1 MLICEIRGKLF
12 YINITEK
19 SPKLVVKTFV
29 IMKTTIDHDITKVKA
44 LRRMQA
50 TALGLLGFAVLLFI
64 IAIYFKIPIL
74 QAFSEAAMVGGIAD
88 WFAVVALFRHPL
100 GIPIWHT
107 AIIPTKKN
115 EIGENLGNFVSEEFL
130 NREKLEIKLDEF
142 NFALKASDWL
152 SQEENAN
159 KVANVVAV
167 NLIPG
172 ILRAIKD
179 EDIKRF
185 IQVQFKEKLEGV
197 NLGNWVAVA
206 LEPLQK
212 GDLKNQMLTNLLE
225 VMSSELTNNKD
236 LIRQKVKASTPFL
249 SFGLADKSITEG
261 VFNGLQDFLDEAK
274 KPESTVRLKIDEYIF
289 NFLEKVKN
297 SEEMRIKINDM
308 ILGFVGKKEVQDY
321 INGIWDEI
329 KLSITTDLSKGDES
343 SIKNS
348 IAGLIQTFGNGL
360 KEDQV
365 MFEKINSFIKN
376 DLLSVLLNNK
386 KVIGDLISSTVKSWD
401 GKEVSEKLE
410 LEIGKDLQYI
420 RINGTLVG
428 GIIGLIIYGVE
439 RLYHLMF

>member
-1 MLICEIRGKLF
+1 METSIDQE
-12 YINITEK
+12 NISK
-19 SPKLVVKTFV
+19 K
-29 IMKTTIDHDITKVKA
+29 KA
-44 LRRMQA
+44 LNKMKGN
-50 TALGLLGFAVLLFI
+50 ALALLGVAVLLFI
-64 IAIYFKIPIL
+64 IAIYFKIPML

-130 NREKLEIKLDEF
+130 NREKLEIKLEEF
-142 NFALKASDWL
+142 NFATKASDWL

-159 KVANVVAV
+159 KIASLVAV
-167 NLIPG
+167 NVIPG
-172 ILRAIKD
+172 VLRTIKD

-185 IQVQFKEKLEGV
+185 IQIQFKEKLEGI
-197 NLGNWVAVA
+197 NFGDWVALA

-212 GDLKNQMLTNLLE
+212 GQFKDQLLTNLLE
-225 VMSSELTNNKD
+225 VMAKELSNNKD
-236 LIRQKVKASTPFL
+236 LIRKKVKESTPFL
-249 SFGLADKSITEG
+249 SFGLADKSISEG
-261 VFNGLQDFLDEAK
+261 VFNGLYDFLNEAK
-274 KPESTVRLKIDEYIF
+274 KPESTIRLKIDDYI
-289 NFLEKVKN
+289 NDFLHKVKN
-297 SEEMRIKINDM
+297 SEEMRVKINTV

-329 KLSITTDLSKGDES
+329 KLSITNDLEKGDES

-348 IAGLIQTFGNGL
+348 ISGLIQTFGNGI
-360 KEDQV
+360 KEDTI
-365 MFEKINSFIKN
+365 MIDKINNFIKN
-376 DLLSVLLNNK
+376 DLLSMLLNNK

-401 GKEVSEKLE
+401 GEEVSEKLE

-428 GIIGLIIYGVE
+428 GLIGLVIYAVE
-439 RLYHLMF
+439 WTYHYFVI

>member
-1 MLICEIRGKLF
+1 
-12 YINITEK
+12 
-19 SPKLVVKTFV
+19 
-29 IMKTTIDHDITKVKA
+29 MKTIIDQDISKVKA
-44 LRRMQA
+44 LRRMQR

-64 IAIYFKIPIL
+64 IAIYFKIPML

-142 NFALKASDWL
+142 NFATKASDWL
-152 SQEENAN
+152 SQEENAD
-159 KVANVVAV
+159 KIASVVSV
-167 NLIPG
+167 NIIPG
-172 ILRAIKD
+172 ILKAIKD

-185 IQVQFKEKLEGV
+185 IQVQFKEKLEGI
-197 NLGNWVAVA
+197 NFGNWVAVA

-261 VFNGLQDFLDEAK
+261 VFNGLQDFLNEAK

-297 SEEMRIKINDM
+297 SEEMRVKINDM

-329 KLSITTDLSKGDES
+329 KLSITNDLDKGDES

-348 IAGLIQTFGNGL
+348 ISSLIQTFGNGI
-360 KEDQV
+360 KEDSI
-365 MFEKINSFIKN
+365 MIDKINNFIKN

-428 GIIGLIIYGVE
+428 GVIGLVIYGVE
-439 RLYHLMF
+439 QLYHYFII

>member
-1 MLICEIRGKLF
+1 METSTDQDIVKL
-12 YINITEK
+12 
-19 SPKLVVKTFV
+19 
-29 IMKTTIDHDITKVKA
+29 KA
-44 LRRMQA
+44 LRKMKA
-50 TALGLLGFAVLLFI
+50 SALSLLGFAVLLFI

-88 WFAVVALFRHPL
+88 WFAVVALFKHPL

-130 NREKLEIKLDEF
+130 NREKLEIKLEEF
-142 NFALKASDWL
+142 NFATKASEWL

-159 KVANVVAV
+159 KIADAVAV
-167 NLIPG
+167 NIIPG
-172 ILRAIKD
+172 ILKTIKD

-185 IQVQFKEKLEGV
+185 IQVQFKEKLEAI
-197 NLGNWVAVA
+197 NLGDWVALA

-212 GDLKNQMLTNLLE
+212 GNVKDQLLTNILE
-225 VMSSELTNNKD
+225 VMSTELSENKD
-236 LIRQKVKASTPFL
+236 LIRKKVKQSTPLL
-249 SFGLADKSITEG
+249 SFGLADKSISEG
-261 VFNGLQDFLDEAK
+261 IFNGLQEFLDEAK
-274 KPESTVRLKIDEYIF
+274 NPQSEIRIKIDEYIF
-289 NFLEKVKN
+289 DFLDQVKN
-297 SEEMRIKINDM
+297 SEEMRIKINNM
-308 ILGFVGKKEVQDY
+308 ILNFAGKKEVQDY

-329 KLSITTDLSKGDES
+329 KLSITNDLNKGES
-343 SIKNS
+343 SS
-348 IAGLIQTFGNGL
+348 IRNNISNLIQNFGNGL
-360 KEDQV
+360 KLDHV
-365 MFEKINSFIKN
+365 MKDKINNFIKN

-428 GIIGLIIYGVE
+428 GLIGLVIYAVE
-439 RLYHLMF
+439 WTYHYFVM

>member
-1 MLICEIRGKLF
+1 MET
-12 YINITEK
+12 IT
-19 SPKLVVKTFV
+19 
-29 IMKTTIDHDITKVKA
+29 DRDIEKVKA
-44 LRRMQA
+44 LKKMKNN
-50 TALGLLGFAVLLFI
+50 ALGLLGVAVLLFL

-88 WFAVVALFRHPL
+88 WFAVVALFRHPM

-115 EIGENLGNFVSEEFL
+115 EIGENLGSFVSEEFL

-142 NFALKASDWL
+142 NFASKASDWL
-152 SQEENAN
+152 SQKENAN
-159 KVANVVAV
+159 KVANVVAI
-167 NLIPG
+167 NIIPG
-172 ILRAIKD
+172 ILNAIKD

-185 IQVQFKEKLEGV
+185 IQVQFRERLEGI
-197 NLGNWVAVA
+197 NFGDWVAVA

-225 VMSSELTNNKD
+225 VMSGELRNNKD

-274 KPESTVRLKIDEYIF
+274 NPESTVRLKIDEYIF

-297 SEEMRIKINDM
+297 SEEMRIKINDI

-329 KLSITTDLSKGDES
+329 KLSITTDLEKGDDS

-348 IAGLIQTFGNGL
+348 IAGLIQTFGNGI
-360 KEDQV
+360 KEDHV

-376 DLLSVLLNNK
+376 DLLAVLLNNK

-428 GIIGLIIYGVE
+428 GFIGLVIYGVE
-439 RLYHLMF
+439 QLYHFVF

>member
-1 MLICEIRGKLF
+1 
-12 YINITEK
+12 
-19 SPKLVVKTFV
+19 
-29 IMKTTIDHDITKVKA
+29 MKTITDKDIDKVSA
-44 LRRMQA
+44 LRKMKRN
-50 TALGLLGFAVLLFI
+50 ALALLGVAVLLFI
-64 IAIYFKIPIL
+64 TAIYFKIPIL

-88 WFAVVALFRHPL
+88 WFAVVALFRHPM

-130 NREKLEIKLDEF
+130 DREKLEIKLDEF
-142 NFALKASDWL
+142 NFATKASEWL

-159 KVANVVAV
+159 KVADAIAL

-172 ILRAIKD
+172 VLKTIKD

-185 IQVQFKEKLEGV
+185 IQVQFKEKLEAINFGD
-197 NLGNWVAVA
+197 WVALA

-212 GDLKNQMLTNLLE
+212 GNVKDQLLTNLLE
-225 VMSSELTNNKD
+225 VMSGELSDNKD
-236 LIRQKVKASTPFL
+236 LIRKKVKQSTPFL

-261 VFNGLQDFLDEAK
+261 IFNGLQEFLDEAK
-274 KPESTVRLKIDEYIF
+274 NSESAVRIKIDEYISH
-289 NFLEKVKN
+289 FLHKVKN
-297 SEEMRIKINDM
+297 SEEMRIKINNL
-308 ILGFVGKKEVQDY
+308 IVGFAGKKEVQDY

-329 KLSITTDLSKGDES
+329 KMSITSDLERGEDS
-343 SIKNS
+343 SIRKN
-348 IAGLIQTFGNGL
+348 ITGLIQKFGNGL
-360 KEDQV
+360 KEDSIMV
-365 MFEKINSFIKN
+365 DKINNFIKN

-428 GIIGLIIYGVE
+428 GFIGLIIYGLE
-439 RLYHLMF
+439 CIYHYFVM

>member
-1 MLICEIRGKLF
+1 ME
-12 YINITEK
+12 T
-19 SPKLVVKTFV
+19 ST
-29 IMKTTIDHDITKVKA
+29 DQDIAKVKA
-44 LRRMQA
+44 LKKMKGN
-50 TALGLLGFAVLLFI
+50 ALALLGIAVLLFI
-64 IAIYFKIPIL
+64 IAIYFKIPML

-88 WFAVVALFRHPL
+88 WFAVVALFRHPM

-142 NFALKASDWL
+142 NFATKASDWL
-152 SQEENAN
+152 SQNDNAN
-159 KVANVVAV
+159 KIAGAVALNI
-167 NLIPG
+167 IPG
-172 ILRAIKD
+172 ILRTIKD
-179 EDIKRF
+179 EDVRRF
-185 IQVQFKEKLEGV
+185 IQVQFKEKMDGI
-197 NLGNWVAVA
+197 NFGNWVAVA

-212 GDLKNQMLTNLLE
+212 GNLKDEMLTNLLE
-225 VMSSELTNNKD
+225 VMSAELTNNKD
-236 LIRQKVKASTPFL
+236 LIRQKVKASTPLL
-249 SFGLADKSITEG
+249 SFGLADKKITEG
-261 VFNGLQDFLDEAK
+261 VFNGLQDFLNEAK
-274 KPESTVRLKIDEYIF
+274 KPESAVRLKIDEYIF
-289 NFLEKVKN
+289 DFLENVKN

-329 KLSITTDLSKGDES
+329 KLSITTDLDKGDHS

-348 IAGLIQTFGNGL
+348 IAGLIQTFGNGI
-360 KEDQV
+360 KEDPV
-365 MFEKINSFIKN
+365 MIDKINNFIKN

-428 GIIGLIIYGVE
+428 GVIGLIIYGVE
-439 RLYHLMF
+439 QLYHFFLTI

>member
-1 MLICEIRGKLF
+1 METSIDQE
-12 YINITEK
+12 NILK
-19 SPKLVVKTFV
+19 K
-29 IMKTTIDHDITKVKA
+29 KA
-44 LRRMQA
+44 LNKMKGN
-50 TALGLLGFAVLLFI
+50 ALSLLGVAVLLFI
-64 IAIYFKIPIL
+64 IAIYFKIPML

-130 NREKLEIKLDEF
+130 NREKLEIKLEEF
-142 NFALKASDWL
+142 NFATKASDWL
-152 SQEENAN
+152 SQQENAN
-159 KVANVVAV
+159 KIANLVAV
-167 NLIPG
+167 NIIPG
-172 ILRAIKD
+172 ILKTIKD

-185 IQVQFKEKLEGV
+185 IQVQFKEKLEAINFGD
-197 NLGNWVAVA
+197 WVALA

-212 GDLKNQMLTNLLE
+212 GNVKDELLTNLLD
-225 VMSSELTNNKD
+225 VMSTELSNNKD
-236 LIRQKVKASTPFL
+236 LIRKKVKESTPFL
-249 SFGLADKSITEG
+249 SFGLADKSISEG
-261 VFNGLQDFLDEAK
+261 IFNGLQDFLDEAK
-274 KPESTVRLKIDEYIF
+274 KPQSEIRIKIDEYVY
-289 NFLEKVKN
+289 NFLDKVKN

-329 KLSITTDLSKGDES
+329 KQSISNDLAKGDES

-348 IAGLIQTFGNGL
+348 ISGLIQTFGNGI
-360 KEDQV
+360 KEDSI
-365 MFEKINSFIKN
+365 MIDKINNFIKN
-376 DLLSVLLNNK
+376 DLLSILLNNK

-428 GIIGLIIYGVE
+428 GLIGIIIYCVE
-439 RLYHLMF
+439 WTYHYFV

>member
-1 MLICEIRGKLF
+1 MET
-12 YINITEK
+12 IT
-19 SPKLVVKTFV
+19 
-29 IMKTTIDHDITKVKA
+29 DQDIVKVKA
-44 LRRMQA
+44 LKRMKRN
-50 TALGLLGFAVLLFI
+50 ALALLGVAVLLFI
-64 IAIYFKIPIL
+64 IAIYFKIPML

-88 WFAVVALFRHPL
+88 WFAVVALFRHPM

-130 NREKLEIKLDEF
+130 NRDKLEIKLDEF
-142 NFALKASDWL
+142 NFATKASQWL

-159 KVANVVAV
+159 NIASVVALNIV
-167 NLIPG
+167 PG
-172 ILRAIKD
+172 ILRTIKD
-179 EDIKRF
+179 EDVRRF
-185 IQVQFKEKLEGV
+185 IQVQFKEKIEGI
-197 NLGNWVAVA
+197 NFGDWVALA

-212 GDLKNQMLTNLLE
+212 GNVKDELLTNLLQ
-225 VMSSELTNNKD
+225 VMSAELSNNKD
-236 LIRQKVKASTPFL
+236 LIRKKVKASTPFL

-261 VFNGLQDFLDEAK
+261 VFNGLQDFLNEAK
-274 KPESTVRLKIDEYIF
+274 NPESAVRVKIDEYVY
-289 NFLEKVKN
+289 NFLDKIKN

-329 KLSITTDLSKGDES
+329 KLSITNDINKGEES
-343 SIKNS
+343 SIKNN
-348 IAGLIQTFGNGL
+348 IANLIQTFGNGI
-360 KEDQV
+360 KEDSV
-365 MFEKINSFIKN
+365 MIDKINNFIKN

-428 GIIGLIIYGVE
+428 GFIGLVIYGVE
-439 RLYHLMF
+439 QLYHYFIV

>member
-1 MLICEIRGKLF
+1 METIIDQD
-12 YINITEK
+12 I
-19 SPKLVVKTFV
+19 VK
-29 IMKTTIDHDITKVKA
+29 
-44 LRRMQA
+44 MQA
-50 TALGLLGFAVLLFI
+50 LKKMKRNALALLGVAVLLFI
-64 IAIYFKIPIL
+64 IAIYFKIPML

-130 NREKLEIKLDEF
+130 NREKLETKLDEF
-142 NFALKASDWL
+142 NFASKASDWL
-152 SQEENAN
+152 SQQENADN
-159 KVANVVAV
+159 IANAVAV
-167 NLIPG
+167 NVIPG
-172 ILRAIKD
+172 VLKTIKD

-185 IQVQFKEKLEGV
+185 IQVQFKEKLDGI
-197 NLGNWVAVA
+197 NFGNWVAVA

-212 GDLKNQMLTNLLE
+212 GELKNQMLTNLLE
-225 VMSSELTNNKD
+225 VMSSELTDNKD

-261 VFNGLQDFLDEAK
+261 VFNGLQDFLNEAK
-274 KPESTVRLKIDEYIF
+274 NPDSEVRLKIDEYIF

-308 ILGFVGKKEVQDY
+308 ILNFVGKKEVQDY

-329 KLSITTDLSKGDES
+329 KLSITNDLEKGDES
-343 SIKNS
+343 SIKKSVSN
-348 IAGLIQTFGNGL
+348 LIQVFGNGL
-360 KEDQV
+360 KEDTV
-365 MFEKINSFIKN
+365 MTDKINNFIKI

-439 RLYHLMF
+439 WSYHYFVM

>member
-1 MLICEIRGKLF
+1 MFIIMEIS
-12 YINITEK
+12 T
-19 SPKLVVKTFV
+19 
-29 IMKTTIDHDITKVKA
+29 DQDIAKVKA
-44 LRRMQA
+44 LKKMKA
-50 TALGLLGFAVLLFI
+50 TALSLLGFAVLLFI

-88 WFAVVALFRHPL
+88 WFAVVALFRHPM

-130 NREKLEIKLDEF
+130 NREKMEVKLDEF
-142 NFALKASDWL
+142 NFAVKASDWI
-152 SQEENAN
+152 SNEENAD
-159 KVANVVAV
+159 KIANVVAV
-167 NLIPG
+167 NIIPG
-172 ILRAIKD
+172 ILRTIKD
-179 EDIKRF
+179 EDVKRF
-185 IQVQFKEKLEGV
+185 IQVQFKEKIEGI
-197 NLGNWVAVA
+197 NFGNWVAVA

-212 GDLKNQMLTNLLE
+212 GELKNQMLTNLLE
-225 VMSSELTNNKD
+225 VMSAELTNNKD
-236 LIRQKVKASTPFL
+236 LIRQKVKASTPLL

-261 VFNGLQDFLDEAK
+261 VFNGLQDFLNEAK
-274 KPESTVRLKIDEYIF
+274 KPESAVRLKIDEYIF

-297 SEEMRIKINDM
+297 SEEMRTKINDM

-329 KLSITTDLSKGDES
+329 KLSITNDLNKGDDS

-348 IAGLIQTFGNGL
+348 ISNLVQTFGNGI
-360 KEDQV
+360 KEDSV
-365 MFEKINSFIKN
+365 MIDKINSFIKN

-428 GIIGLIIYGVE
+428 GVIGLIIYGVE
-439 RLYHLMF
+439 QIYHYFIV

>member
-1 MLICEIRGKLF
+1 ME
-12 YINITEK
+12 
-19 SPKLVVKTFV
+19 
-29 IMKTTIDHDITKVKA
+29 TTIDQDISKVKA
-44 LRRMQA
+44 LKRMKRN
-50 TALGLLGFAVLLFI
+50 ALALLGVAVLLFI
-64 IAIYFKIPIL
+64 IAIYFKIPML

-130 NREKLEIKLDEF
+130 NREKLENKLDEF
-142 NFALKASDWL
+142 NFAAKASDWL
-152 SQEENAN
+152 SQTENAN
-159 KVANVVAV
+159 KIADAVAV
-167 NLIPG
+167 NIIPG
-172 ILRAIKD
+172 ILRTIKD
-179 EDIKRF
+179 EDVKRF
-185 IQVQFKEKLEGV
+185 IQVQFAAKMEGI
-197 NLGNWVAVA
+197 NFGNWVAVA

-274 KPESTVRLKIDEYIF
+274 KPESAVRLKIDEYIF
-289 NFLEKVKN
+289 DFLEKVKN
-297 SEEMRIKINDM
+297 SEEMRVKINDM

-329 KLSITTDLSKGDES
+329 KLSITNDLSKGDES

-348 IAGLIQTFGNGL
+348 ISNLIQTFGNGIQ
-360 KEDQV
+360 EDQV
-365 MFEKINSFIKN
+365 MINKINNFIKN
-376 DLLSVLLNNK
+376 DLLSILLNNK

-439 RLYHLMF
+439 QLYHYFIV

>member
-1 MLICEIRGKLF
+1 MEIS
-12 YINITEK
+12 T
-19 SPKLVVKTFV
+19 
-29 IMKTTIDHDITKVKA
+29 DQDIAKVKA
-44 LRRMQA
+44 LKKMKRN
-50 TALGLLGFAVLLFI
+50 ALLLLGIAVLLFVV
-64 IAIYFKIPIL
+64 AIYFKIPML

-130 NREKLEIKLDEF
+130 NREKLEIKLEEF
-142 NFALKASDWL
+142 NFASKASDWL
-152 SQEENAN
+152 SQQENAD
-159 KVANVVAV
+159 KIANVVAV
-167 NLIPG
+167 NIIPG
-172 ILRAIKD
+172 VLRTIKD
-179 EDIKRF
+179 EDVKRF
-185 IQVQFKEKLEGV
+185 IQVQFAEKLEGI
-197 NLGNWVAVA
+197 NFGDWVALA

-212 GDLKNQMLTNLLE
+212 GNVKDQLLTNLLT
-225 VMSSELTNNKD
+225 VMSAELTNNKD
-236 LIRQKVKASTPFL
+236 LIRKKVKASTPFL

-261 VFNGLQDFLDEAK
+261 VFNGLQDFLNEAK
-274 KPESTVRLKIDEYIF
+274 NPESAVRIKIDEYVY

-297 SEEMRIKINDM
+297 SEEMRVKINNM
-308 ILGFVGKKEVQDY
+308 ILSFVGKKEVQDY

-329 KLSITTDLSKGDES
+329 KLSISNDLKKGEDS

-348 IAGLIQTFGNGL
+348 IAGLIQSFGNGI
-360 KEDQV
+360 KEDSY
-365 MFEKINSFIKN
+365 MIDKINNFIKN

-428 GIIGLIIYGVE
+428 GLIGLVIYAVE
-439 RLYHLMF
+439 WTYHYFIV

>member
-1 MLICEIRGKLF
+1 MENAIDQE
-12 YINITEK
+12 NIFK
-19 SPKLVVKTFV
+19 K
-29 IMKTTIDHDITKVKA
+29 KA
-44 LRRMQA
+44 LNKMKRN
-50 TALGLLGFAVLLFI
+50 ALALLGVAVLLFI
-64 IAIYFKIPIL
+64 IAIYFKIPML

-130 NREKLEIKLDEF
+130 NREKLEIKLEEF
-142 NFALKASDWL
+142 NFATKAADWL
-152 SQEENAN
+152 SQDENSNKIAN
-159 KVANVVAV
+159 LVTVNV
-167 NLIPG
+167 IPG
-172 ILRAIKD
+172 ILKTIKD

-197 NLGNWVAVA
+197 NFGDWVALA

-212 GDLKNQMLTNLLE
+212 GQFKDQLLTNLLE
-225 VMSSELTNNKD
+225 VMAKELSNNKD
-236 LIRQKVKASTPFL
+236 LIRKKVKESTPFL
-249 SFGLADKSITEG
+249 SFGLADKSISEG
-261 VFNGLQDFLDEAK
+261 VFNGLYDFLNEAK
-274 KPESTVRLKIDEYIF
+274 NPESVIRLKIDDYI
-289 NFLEKVKN
+289 NDFLEKVKS
-297 SEEMRIKINDM
+297 SEEMRIKINTM

-329 KLSITTDLSKGDES
+329 KLSISNDLEKGEES
-343 SIKNS
+343 SIKKS
-348 IAGLIQTFGNGL
+348 ISGLIQSFGNGI
-360 KEDQV
+360 KEDVV
-365 MFEKINSFIKN
+365 MIDKINNFIKN
-376 DLLSVLLNNK
+376 DLLSILLNNK

-428 GIIGLIIYGVE
+428 GLIGILIYAVE
-439 RLYHLMF
+439 WTYHYFVI

>member
-1 MLICEIRGKLF
+1 
-12 YINITEK
+12 
-19 SPKLVVKTFV
+19 
-29 IMKTTIDHDITKVKA
+29 MKTTIDQDISKVKA
-44 LRRMQA
+44 LRKMKQN
-50 TALGLLGFAVLLFI
+50 ALALLGIAVLLFV
-64 IAIYFKIPIL
+64 IAIYFKIPML

-130 NREKLEIKLDEF
+130 NRDKLEIKLEEF
-142 NFALKASDWL
+142 NFATKASDWL
-152 SQEENAN
+152 SQEENAD
-159 KVANVVAV
+159 KVANVVVV
-167 NLIPG
+167 NIIPG
-172 ILRAIKD
+172 ILKTIKD

-185 IQVQFKEKLEGV
+185 IQVQFAAKLEGI
-197 NLGNWVAVA
+197 NFGNWVALA

-212 GDLKNQMLTNLLE
+212 GNVKDQLLTNLLE
-225 VMSSELTNNKD
+225 VMSAELTNNKE
-236 LIRQKVKASTPFL
+236 LIRKKVKASTPFL

-261 VFNGLQDFLDEAK
+261 VFNGLQDFLNEAK
-274 KPESTVRLKIDEYIF
+274 NPESAVRIKIDEYVY

-297 SEEMRIKINDM
+297 SEEMRIKINNM
-308 ILGFVGKKEVQDY
+308 ILNFVGKKEVQDY

-329 KLSITTDLSKGDES
+329 KLSITNDLEKGDES
-343 SIKNS
+343 SIKNN
-348 IAGLIQTFGNGL
+348 IASLIQGFGNGI
-360 KEDQV
+360 KEDTI
-365 MFEKINSFIKN
+365 MIDKINNFIKN
-376 DLLSVLLNNK
+376 DLLSILLNNK

-428 GIIGLIIYGVE
+428 GLIGLVIYGVE
-439 RLYHLMF
+439 WLCHFVF

>member
-1 MLICEIRGKLF
+1 ME
-12 YINITEK
+12 T
-19 SPKLVVKTFV
+19 ST
-29 IMKTTIDHDITKVKA
+29 DQDILKVKA
-44 LRRMQA
+44 LKKMKQN
-50 TALGLLGFAVLLFI
+50 ALALLGVAVLLFI

-88 WFAVVALFRHPL
+88 WFAVVALFRHPM

-142 NFALKASDWL
+142 NFAVKASDWL
-152 SQEENAN
+152 SQKENAI
-159 KVANVVAV
+159 KIANVVSV
-167 NLIPG
+167 NIIPG
-172 ILRAIKD
+172 VLNTIND

-185 IQVQFKEKLEGV
+185 IQVQFRERLDAINFGD
-197 NLGNWVAVA
+197 WVAVA

-212 GDLKNQMLTNLLE
+212 GELKNQLLTNLFDVL
-225 VMSSELTNNKD
+225 SNELINNKD
-236 LIRQKVKASTPFL
+236 LIRRKVKDSTPFL

-261 VFNGLQDFLDEAK
+261 VFNGLYDFLNTAK
-274 KPESTVRLKIDEYIF
+274 DPNSEVRAKIDEYVYD
-289 NFLEKVKN
+289 FLDKVKN
-297 SEEMRIKINDM
+297 SEEMRVKINNL
-308 ILGFVGKKEVQDY
+308 ILGFTGKKEVQDY

-329 KLSITTDLSKGDES
+329 KLSITDDLDKGEESK
-343 SIKNS
+343 IRNS
-348 IAGLIQTFGNGL
+348 ISGLIQSFGEGISQD
-360 KEDQV
+360 EI
-365 MFEKINSFIKN
+365 MIAKINNFIKE

-428 GIIGLIIYGVE
+428 GIIGLVIYGVE
-439 RLYHLMF
+439 QIYHYFII

>member
-1 MLICEIRGKLF
+1 MET
-12 YINITEK
+12 IT
-19 SPKLVVKTFV
+19 
-29 IMKTTIDHDITKVKA
+29 DRDIEKVKA
-44 LRRMQA
+44 LKRMKNN
-50 TALGLLGFAVLLFI
+50 ALGLLGIAVLLFL

-88 WFAVVALFRHPL
+88 WFAVVALFRHPM

-130 NREKLEIKLDEF
+130 DREKMEMKLDEF
-142 NFALKASDWL
+142 NFAVKASEWISD
-152 SQEENAN
+152 EENAN
-159 KVANVVAV
+159 KIADVVAV
-167 NLIPG
+167 NIIPG
-172 ILRAIKD
+172 ILRTIKD
-179 EDIKRF
+179 EDVKRF
-185 IQVQFKEKLEGV
+185 IQVQFREKIEGI
-197 NLGNWVAVA
+197 NFGDWVAVA

-225 VMSSELTNNKD
+225 VMSGELTNNKD
-236 LIRQKVKASTPFL
+236 LIRQKVKASTPLL

-261 VFNGLQDFLDEAK
+261 VFNGLQDFLNEAK
-274 KPESTVRLKIDEYIF
+274 KPESAVRLKIDEYIF

-297 SEEMRIKINDM
+297 SEEMRIKISDM
-308 ILGFVGKKEVQDY
+308 ILGFIGKKEVQDY

-329 KLSITTDLSKGDES
+329 KLSITNDLEKGDDS

-348 IAGLIQTFGNGL
+348 IAGLIQTFGNGI
-360 KEDQV
+360 KEDQI
-365 MFEKINSFIKN
+365 MIDKINNFIKN
-376 DLLSVLLNNK
+376 DLVSVLLNNK

-428 GIIGLIIYGVE
+428 GFIGLVIYGVE
-439 RLYHLMF
+439 QLYHFIF

>member
-1 MLICEIRGKLF
+1 MET
-12 YINITEK
+12 IT
-19 SPKLVVKTFV
+19 
-29 IMKTTIDHDITKVKA
+29 DQDIVKVKA
-44 LRRMQA
+44 LRKMKQN
-50 TALGLLGFAVLLFI
+50 ALALLGIAVLLFI
-64 IAIYFKIPIL
+64 IAIYFKIPML

-130 NREKLEIKLDEF
+130 NKEKLEIKLDEF
-142 NFALKASDWL
+142 NFASKASDWL
-152 SQEENAN
+152 SQDENAN
-159 KVANVVAV
+159 KVADVVAI
-167 NLIPG
+167 NIIPG
-172 ILRAIKD
+172 ILKAIKD

-185 IQVQFKEKLEGV
+185 IQVQFKEKMEGI
-197 NLGNWVAVA
+197 NFGNWVAVA

-236 LIRQKVKASTPFL
+236 LIRQKVKSSTPFL

-274 KPESTVRLKIDEYIF
+274 NPESAVRLKIDEYIF
-289 NFLEKVKN
+289 DFLEKVKN
-297 SEEMRIKINDM
+297 SEEMRIKINDV

-329 KLSITTDLSKGDES
+329 KLSITTDLNKGDNS
-343 SIKNS
+343 AIKNS

-360 KEDQV
+360 KEDPV

-376 DLLSVLLNNK
+376 DLLAVLLNNK

-428 GIIGLIIYGVE
+428 GIIGLIIFGVE
-439 RLYHLMF
+439 QLYNLL